1 MGSNENDDFGGRWR
15 EVRPKDFVKQFRL
28 ILTKERSEKVA
39 KNILLDIAKKNNG
52 KEGMFDMFMQRP
64 NTLKRILEKK
74 TIDGNVVDRLKQQIT
89 DWIIYEE
96 EKKRKWLASTL
107 LIQTRVRGYLAKI
120 RVKMKREKEAKDRL
134 EFHAAQQIQKIMRGI
149 LSTRRFRDYKD
160 EAFLRQ
166 RRGRVWKYL
175 EIAQVVKIF
184 HAKGDQKKRVSG
196 RSCT

>member
-1 MGSNENDDFGGRWR
+1 MVTITEAAALAKLSVLPWRVETTYFVQKTKALTSLLSGNENDDFGGRWR

-96 EKKRKWLASTL
+96 EKN
-107 LIQTRVRGYLAKI
+107 
-120 RVKMKREKEAKDRL
+120 E
-134 EFHAAQQIQKIMRGI
+134 
-149 LSTRRFRDYKD
+149 
-160 EAFLRQ
+160 
-166 RRGRVWKYL
+166 
-175 EIAQVVKIF
+175 
-184 HAKGDQKKRVSG
+184 SG
-196 RSCT
+196 